1 MNDLNYGKIN
11 NMREIVW
18 ENSNPN
24 IGYNYFIN
32 FNFINFCF
40 IDFTYSPNID
50 DQCTPPFSLK
60 RSW

>member
-24 IGYNYFIN
+24 IGYNYFN
-32 FNFINFCF
+32 
-40 IDFTYSPNID
+40 
-50 DQCTPPFSLK
+50 
-60 RSW
+60 